1 MPNYQIIGR
10 DGRSRFVDLR
20 GDEDV
25 TKVLEDGERL
35 FVPHQFMD
43 AVPSDPYEVT
53 DAMLNEIENA
63 HQEMVEV
70 TSNRWKLKD
79 KKRDTPHQ
87 TRGMILSRAHT
98 GISATTR
105 PIAGGTRDKRVN
117 LGAY

>member
-70 TSNRWKLKD
+70 HFQSVEVEGQEARHAAI
-79 KKRDTPHQ
+79 R
-87 TRGMILSRAHT
+87 RGGR
-98 GISATTR
+98 G
-105 PIAGGTRDKRVN
+105 
-117 LGAY
+117 